1 MILKVGMKKDFDM
14 IRCKWKYF
22 IVLNDLKYGL
32 NNIVEAAPCK
42 NDGLPICQDF
52 SVAINFDS
60 PEELNEWVEDE
71 TDLNVENGDYH
82 IEGHY
87 LPE

>member
-1 MILKVGMKKDFDM
+1 MYTD
-14 IRCKWKYF
+14 KWK

-52 SVAINFDS
+52 SVTINFDS

>member
-1 MILKVGMKKDFDM
+1 MGNY
-14 IRCKWKYF
+14 KWKYF

-60 PEELNEWVEDE
+60 PEELNEWVEYE
-71 TDLNVENGDYH
+71 TDLNMENGDYH

>member
-1 MILKVGMKKDFDM
+1 M

-60 PEELNEWVEDE
+60 PE
-71 TDLNVENGDYH
+71 
-82 IEGHY
+82 
-87 LPE
+87 

>member
-1 MILKVGMKKDFDM
+1 MVSNMGN
-14 IRCKWKYF
+14 CKWKYF

-32 NNIVEAAPCK
+32 NNIVEAAPCE